1 MNAALASV
9 DHFCRIL
16 GVGSPDVGRDQ
27 LPAQA
32 LRALT
37 DAELRSVIRA
47 AIRESNARDTAAV
60 ALMALAG
67 LRVAE
72 TVGLYVGDVSIS
84 ARKGSVTVRRGKG
97 DSGRTVPLS
106 TEARSLIEPW
116 AHRSPIPTEGPLFVG
131 PAGRLS
137 SKSVDRLTRKVGAL
151 PGDHAALLPPDRGG
165 PRGRCRS
172 RGNRSVRAQSAW
184 CSQAGSTGSGGHRG
198 PCLDHRSS
206 RAMNGAVRRPCEQF
220 FPVKERNQ

>member
-151 PGDHAALLPPDRGG
+151 AGVALSPHVLRHTFVT
-165 PRGRCRS
+165 RLVRS
-172 RGNRSVRAQSAW
+172 GADLVMVAELA
-184 CSQAGSTGSGGHRG
+184 GHRSLETTRRYSL
-198 PCLDHRSS
+198 PTEEDRE
-206 RAMNGAVRRPCEQF
+206 AAVEAVAIDP
-220 FPVKERNQ
+220 